1 MVRHMFGTR
10 VGGVSEG
17 KYATVNF
24 SYTLGDRRECVDENY
39 RRAARILT
47 RDGDI
52 GRFVVGRQT
61 HTTNVRVVTEEDR
74 GKGVTR
80 EQDYQ
85 DVDALITNVPGLV
98 LTTFHADCPPVYI
111 VDPGPIP
118 AGRGRSEKSHAVPLN
133 GWRRNMEPVRRTV
146 SARSAPPSVR
156 IAMKSAV
163 MWRTASG
170 NNTGTGSGTSISC
183 SRGRSPASISW
194 VSGKQSAWSFWT
206 AASFRSTSAS
216 QIYVPNATAVI
227 SIPTELP
234 VLKEAIWRHSCRSR
248 IEGLEGTIMLCGHNP
263 VTDSIIDYES
273 ASRRLNRRE
282 TLPKALE
289 ILYTITC
296 AKL

>member
-1 MVRHMFGTR
+1 MQKIRRKGAVPVMEQRELDGMEYLVFPALEETGMVRHMFGTR

-111 VDPGPIP
+111 VDPVHRAIGL
-118 AGRGRSEKSHAVPLN
+118 AHS
-133 GWRRNMEPVRRTV
+133 GW
-146 SARSAPPSVR
+146 
-156 IAMKSAV
+156 K
-163 MWRTASG
+163 
-170 NNTGTGSGTSISC
+170 
-183 SRGRSPASISW
+183 
-194 VSGKQSAWSFWT
+194 
-206 AASFRSTSAS
+206 
-216 QIYVPNATAVI
+216 
-227 SIPTELP
+227 
-234 VLKEAIWRHSCRSR
+234 
-248 IEGLEGTIMLCGHNP
+248 GTIGEISRCTLERMAEVYGTRAEDCICAIGPSICQDCYEVSSDVADRFREQYRDRIRDFDILQPGQKPGKYQLGLWKAIRMVLLDCGVLPEHIS
-263 VTDSIIDYES
+263 VTDICTRCNCGYLYSHRITGFERGNMAAFLSIAD
-273 ASRRLNRRE
+273 
-282 TLPKALE
+282 
-289 ILYTITC
+289 
-296 AKL
+296 

>member
-1 MVRHMFGTR
+1 MQKIRRKGAVPVMEQRELDGMEYLVFPALEETGMVRHMFGTR

-111 VDPGPIP
+111 VDPVHRAIGLAHSGWKGTIARIVGKAVRMLCQEAGCAPSALRAYVGPHIGV
-118 AGRGRSEKSHAVPLN
+118 ADLLAY
-133 GWRRNMEPVRRTV
+133 
-146 SARSAPPSVR
+146 
-156 IAMKSAV
+156 
-163 MWRTASG
+163 
-170 NNTGTGSGTSISC
+170 
-183 SRGRSPASISW
+183 
-194 VSGKQSAWSFWT
+194 
-206 AASFRSTSAS
+206 FRS
-216 QIYVPNATAVI
+216 IVPDNTFHGFLTRKTAFAEIQRFTFKRYKLNIMSCVLRTLCRLLCKYFGIAVI
-227 SIPTELP
+227 TQ
-234 VLKEAIWRHSCRSR
+234 
-248 IEGLEGTIMLCGHNP
+248 T
-263 VTDSIIDYES
+263 
-273 ASRRLNRRE
+273 
-282 TLPKALE
+282 
-289 ILYTITC
+289 
-296 AKL
+296 

>member
-1 MVRHMFGTR
+1 MYKIRRKGASPVMVQRELDGMEYLVFPALEETGMVRHMFGTR

-24 SYTLGDRRECVDENY
+24 SYTLGDRQECVDENY

-111 VDPGPIP
+111 
-118 AGRGRSEKSHAVPLN
+118 
-133 GWRRNMEPVRRTV
+133 
-146 SARSAPPSVR
+146 
-156 IAMKSAV
+156 
-163 MWRTASG
+163 
-170 NNTGTGSGTSISC
+170 GS
-183 SRGRSPASISW
+183 
-194 VSGKQSAWSFWT
+194 
-206 AASFRSTSAS
+206 
-216 QIYVPNATAVI
+216 
-227 SIPTELP
+227 
-234 VLKEAIWRHSCRSR
+234 
-248 IEGLEGTIMLCGHNP
+248 TI
-263 VTDSIIDYES
+263 
-273 ASRRLNRRE
+273 
-282 TLPKALE
+282 
-289 ILYTITC
+289 
-296 AKL
+296 

>member
-1 MVRHMFGTR
+1 MQKIRRKGAVPVMEQRELGGMEYLVFPALEETGMVRHMFGTR

-111 VDPGPIP
+111 VDPVHRAIGL
-118 AGRGRSEKSHAVPLN
+118 AHS
-133 GWRRNMEPVRRTV
+133 GW
-146 SARSAPPSVR
+146 
-156 IAMKSAV
+156 K
-163 MWRTASG
+163 
-170 NNTGTGSGTSISC
+170 GTIGEISRCTLERMAEEYGTRAEDCIGTSIFC

-194 VSGKQSAWSFWT
+194 ASGKRSAWSFWT
-206 AASFRSTSAS
+206 AVSFRSTSAS
-216 QIYVPNATAVI
+216 QISAPNATAVTF
-227 SIPTELP
+227 IPTGLP
-234 VLKEAIWRHSCRSR
+234 VLKEVIWRPSCQSGIRQITS
-248 IEGLEGTIMLCGHNP
+248 G
-263 VTDSIIDYES
+263 VV
-273 ASRRLNRRE
+273 NRD
-282 TLPKALE
+282 
-289 ILYTITC
+289 
-296 AKL
+296 